1 MPKWKFELPTFDCF
15 PGPREAMMEVPKL
28 SLDSEKTMPDKAD
41 GHILVEAV
49 LNKMNQCVIGRSNV
63 VDPIPMVVDSRNPSI

>member
-1 MPKWKFELPTFDCF
+1 
-15 PGPREAMMEVPKL
+15 MEVPKL